1 MFDLIIIGGG
11 PAGYFAAERAGQE
24 GLNVLLIEK
33 SSLGGVCLNEGCIP
47 SKTLLYSAK
56 LYDNAK
62 QGERYGVR
70 ADNVSFDHS
79 AVLRRKNKVV
89 RILTAGIKAKLTAN
103 IVKIVNEKAK
113 ILGKT
118 GDSFN
123 IKAGDMTYQGKQ
135 ILIATG
141 SVPVIPPIPGVQEG
155 LDAGYILTNRSILD
169 LAEVP
174 ASLVIIG
181 GGVIGLEMA
190 SYYNSAGSKV
200 TVIEMLDYIGGFI
213 DREIGDFLLKEYQ
226 KKGIQFKLS
235 SRVTKVEPGSVT
247 YESDGELFTIE
258 ADKALLSIGRRP
270 ATCELGLEAIGV
282 ELEKGRIK
290 TDSCGR
296 TNIPGIFAAGDVNG
310 VSMLAHTAYREAKA
324 CINTILGNEDIINY
338 DAVPSVIYTNPEVAG
353 VGETEE
359 SAKKKGLDYS
369 VKKLSMRYNG
379 RFMAEN
385 EGRDGICKV
394 LYDNQSQRILGIHII
409 SSYASEIIHSA
420 AMMIESKMTIMD
432 TDRFVFPHPTVSEI
446 ISDTILS

>member
-1 MFDLIIIGGG
+1 
-11 PAGYFAAERAGQE
+11 
-24 GLNVLLIEK
+24 
-33 SSLGGVCLNEGCIP
+33 
-47 SKTLLYSAK
+47 
-56 LYDNAK
+56 
-62 QGERYGVR
+62 
-70 ADNVSFDHS
+70 
-79 AVLRRKNKVV
+79 
-89 RILTAGIKAKLTAN
+89 
-103 IVKIVNEKAK
+103 
-113 ILGKT
+113 
-118 GDSFN
+118 
-123 IKAGDMTYQGKQ
+123 MTYQGKQ

-270 ATCELGLEAIGV
+270 ATCELGLEAIRV

-432 TDRFVFPHPTVSEI
+432 TDRFVFPHPSVSEI